1 MIGDQQL
8 ERMLQVRPKAD
19 ASYQP
24 AIAELLDLPARERP
38 ILVAPRQRSGRGV
51 SRRTVTLFAIIALL
65 VVLVGVFTAGSLR
78 NVVVPVPSSSPTAS
92 PSVRAD
98 LPGAEL
104 VDLVGRWADARQPGA
119 LPFGAAVSI
128 IKDERIWAA
137 TGGQFHRGIVRLG
150 ASGRLY
156 LVAVALQLVDE
167 GRLALD
173 ARIERYVNAWA
184 GVRGVTVRQLMDGS
198 SGVASLGTRSRTWR
212 DPSRPIRREPG
223 VSPMR
228 WRRRRQAT
236 TLRTRNEARAC
247 RHTEDALLDEIIEA
261 ITGAPSSDAITTRI
275 LEPIALEKTFVA
287 GAPIPPPNM
296 PQLNPTGEA
305 ATEVQSGLWDPDGTG
320 TLAIVPD
327 LPAGVLAI
335 LGSARG
341 MASSETD
348 LARGTDALRSNPAL
362 LSESARAE
370 LARSIEDG
378 GFGGSAMCPCDG
390 AIRSG
395 IGQIGHAGPYTTLL
409 VYVPSERMTIAI
421 GVNMAI
427 PDGELEAL
435 LQQAYDLAVPAF
447 R

>member
-1 MIGDQQL
+1 MNPHQPHRSTHWPFRL
-8 ERMLQVRPKAD
+8 LA
-19 ASYQP
+19 AS
-24 AIAELLDLPARERP
+24 I
-38 ILVAPRQRSGRGV
+38 
-51 SRRTVTLFAIIALL
+51 TLAL
-65 VVLVGVFTAGSLR
+65 
-78 NVVVPVPSSSPTAS
+78 
-92 PSVRAD
+92 
-98 LPGAEL
+98 GAC
-104 VDLVGRWADARQPGA
+104 AMDARQPEA
-119 LPFGAAVSI
+119 LPFGSAVSI
-128 IKDERIWAA
+128 MKDERIWAA

-173 ARIERYVNAWA
+173 ARIDRYVNAWPA
-184 GVRGVTVRQLMDGS
+184 VRGVTVRQLMDGS
-198 SGVASLGTRSRTWR
+198 SGVASFGDPIEDLARSVASDPQRAWSVADALAIAAGKQPRFAPGTRH
-212 DPSRPIRREPG
+212 EP
-223 VSPMR
+223 
-228 WRRRRQAT
+228 AD
-236 TLRTRNEARAC
+236 
-247 RHTEDALLDEIIEA
+247 TEDALLDEIIEA
-261 ITGAPSSDAITTRI
+261 ITGGPSSDAITTRI

-296 PQLNPTGEA
+296 PQLNPTGEL

-378 GFGGSAMCPCDG
+378 GFGGAAMD
-390 AIRSG
+390 
-395 IGQIGHAGPYTTLL
+395 
-409 VYVPSERMTIAI
+409 YVS
-421 GVNMAI
+421 
-427 PDGELEAL
+427 
-435 LQQAYDLAVPAF
+435 LAVALEEIAAGDELPGAA
-447 R
+447 